1 MNRKLVLML
10 IVLLGLH
17 FFNYGIEKMNMK
29 NYIYDGFS
37 WIIDKKLSGMP
48 FPGVFDPEDD
58 DIKFI
63 QDKGIT
69 LLVSLTLKTPD
80 KILLKKAGIR
90 SSHYPVKDFHA
101 PTVDQLNQFC
111 VTADKEINGGGR
123 VAVHCY
129 AGKGRTGTFLAAYFV
144 YKGAGA
150 EGSIEL
156 IRKLRPGSIETEEQE
171 DSVREF
177 EKYLKQE

>member
-1 MNRKLVLML
+1 MN
-10 IVLLGLH
+10 I
-17 FFNYGIEKMNMK
+17 K

-37 WIIDKKLSGMP
+37 WVVDQKLSGMP

-58 DIKFI
+58 DVRFL

-80 KILLKKAGIR
+80 KDLLKKGGIR
-90 SSHYPVKDFHA
+90 SSHYPVKDFFA
-101 PTVDQLNQFC
+101 PTLKQLNQFC
-111 VTADKEINGGGR
+111 ANVDNEINNGGR

-177 EKYLKQE
+177 ENYLNQE